1 MSKLFPSM
9 GKNNNEEIIN
19 KPLFHTIEYKM
30 NDIVEKIE
38 NINNFDEKEIKEIII
53 RQHQM
58 ILNYDNFLSSK
69 ESRALALKLFTNK
82 RFLICF
88 LDVIRLLSIN
98 EHEKIC
104 INKLTYD
111 YYCLPE
117 KNDEISNLLFQLTT
131 EVNGKEVTVLS
142 GILGLSDAKI
152 LSMLRN
158 SSFEEAKVVPRVN
171 NFIVKIPYE
180 LTMKNLADIYCNL
193 FPRVTTL
200 FVQTMLQV
208 KDPEY
213 SIFESKRF
221 DEISILMLEIVN
233 SMPSSEIKKVLEGY
247 AYALNKLTG
256 NVTVRFSIKNVV
268 RYDRIIRVLKEVENE
283 YAGTFKIGI
292 P

>member
-1 MSKLFPSM
+1 MSELFPSM
-9 GKNNNEEIIN
+9 GKDDNQEIIN

-38 NINNFDEKEIKEIII
+38 NIDKFDEKEIKEIII

-69 ESRALALKLFTNK
+69 ESRSLALKLFTNK

-104 INKLTYD
+104 INKLAYD
-111 YYCLPE
+111 YYCLPD
-117 KNDEISNLLFQLTT
+117 KNEEISNLLFQLTT
-131 EVNGKEVTVLS
+131 EVNGKEVVILS

-171 NFIVKIPYE
+171 NFIVQIPYE

-208 KDPEY
+208 KNPEY

-221 DEISILMLEIVN
+221 DEISIIMLEIVN
-233 SMPSSEIKKVLEGY
+233 SMPSSEIKKVLESY
-247 AYALNKLTG
+247 AYSLNKLTG
-256 NVTVRFSIKNVV
+256 NITVRFSIKNVT
-268 RYDRIIRVLKEVENE
+268 RYDRIIRILKEVENE
-283 YAGTFKIGI
+283 YSGTFKIGI

>member
-1 MSKLFPSM
+1 MSELFPSM
-9 GKNNNEEIIN
+9 GKDDNQEIIN

-38 NINNFDEKEIKEIII
+38 NIDKFDEKEIKEIII

-69 ESRALALKLFTNK
+69 ESRSLALKLFTNK

-104 INKLTYD
+104 INKLAYD
-111 YYCLPE
+111 YYCLPD
-117 KNDEISNLLFQLTT
+117 KNEEISNLLFQLTT
-131 EVNGKEVTVLS
+131 EVNGKEVVILS

-171 NFIVKIPYE
+171 NFIVQIPYE

-208 KDPEY
+208 KNPEY

-221 DEISILMLEIVN
+221 DEISIIMLEIVN
-233 SMPSSEIKKVLEGY
+233 SMPSVEIKKVLESY
-247 AYALNKLTG
+247 AYSLNKLTG
-256 NVTVRFSIKNVV
+256 NITVRFSIKNVT

-283 YAGTFKIGI
+283 YGSTFKVKI

>member
-1 MSKLFPSM
+1 MSELFPSM
-9 GKNNNEEIIN
+9 GKNDNQEIIN

-38 NINNFDEKEIKEIII
+38 NIDKFDEKEIKEIII

-69 ESRALALKLFTNK
+69 ESRSLALKLFTNK

-104 INKLTYD
+104 INKLAYD
-111 YYCLPE
+111 YYCLPD
-117 KNDEISNLLFQLTT
+117 KNEEISNLLFQLTT
-131 EVNGKEVTVLS
+131 EVNGKEVVILS

-171 NFIVKIPYE
+171 NFIVQIPYE

-208 KDPEY
+208 KNLEY

-221 DEISILMLEIVN
+221 DEISIIMLEIVN
-233 SMPSSEIKKVLEGY
+233 SMPSSEIKKVLESY
-247 AYALNKLTG
+247 AYSLNKLTG
-256 NVTVRFSIKNVV
+256 NATVRFSIKNAA
-268 RYDRIIRVLKEVENE
+268 RYDRILRVLKEVENE
-283 YAGTFKIGI
+283 YGSAFKVKI

>member
-1 MSKLFPSM
+1 
-9 GKNNNEEIIN
+9 
-19 KPLFHTIEYKM
+19 
-30 NDIVEKIE
+30 
-38 NINNFDEKEIKEIII
+38 
-53 RQHQM
+53 M

-69 ESRALALKLFTNK
+69 ESRSLALKLFTNK

-104 INKLTYD
+104 INKLAYD
-111 YYCLPE
+111 YYCLPD
-117 KNDEISNLLFQLTT
+117 KNEEISNLLFQLTT
-131 EVNGKEVTVLS
+131 EVNGKEVVILS

-171 NFIVKIPYE
+171 NFIVQIPYE

-208 KDPEY
+208 KNPGY

-221 DEISILMLEIVN
+221 DEISIIMLEIVN
-233 SMPSSEIKKVLEGY
+233 SMPSSEIKKVLESY
-247 AYALNKLTG
+247 AYSLNKLTG
-256 NVTVRFSIKNVV
+256 NITVRFSIKNVT

-283 YAGTFKIGI
+283 YGSTFKVKI

>member
-1 MSKLFPSM
+1 MSELFPSM
-9 GKNNNEEIIN
+9 GKDDNQEIIN

-38 NINNFDEKEIKEIII
+38 NIDKFDEKEIKEIII

-69 ESRALALKLFTNK
+69 ESRSLALKLFTNK

-104 INKLTYD
+104 INKLAYD
-111 YYCLPE
+111 YYCLPD
-117 KNDEISNLLFQLTT
+117 KNEEISNLLFQLTT
-131 EVNGKEVTVLS
+131 EVNGKEVVILS

-171 NFIVKIPYE
+171 NFIVQIPYE

-208 KDPEY
+208 KNPEY

-221 DEISILMLEIVN
+221 DEISIIMLEIVN
-233 SMPSSEIKKVLEGY
+233 SMPSVEIKKVLESY
-247 AYALNKLTG
+247 AYSLNKLTG
-256 NVTVRFSIKNVV
+256 NITVRFSIKNAA

-283 YAGTFKIGI
+283 YGSTFKVKI

>member
-1 MSKLFPSM
+1 MSELFPSM
-9 GKNNNEEIIN
+9 GKDDNQEIIN

-38 NINNFDEKEIKEIII
+38 NIDKFDEKEIKEIII

-69 ESRALALKLFTNK
+69 ESRLLALKLFTNK

-88 LDVIRLLSIN
+88 LDVIRLISIN

-104 INKLTYD
+104 INKLAYD
-111 YYCLPE
+111 YYCLPD
-117 KNDEISNLLFQLTT
+117 KNEEISNLLFQLTT
-131 EVNGKEVTVLS
+131 EVNGKEVVILS

-171 NFIVKIPYE
+171 NFIVQIPYE

-208 KDPEY
+208 KNPGY

-221 DEISILMLEIVN
+221 DEISIIMLEIVN
-233 SMPSSEIKKVLEGY
+233 SMPSSEIKKVLESY
-247 AYALNKLTG
+247 AYSLNKLTG
-256 NVTVRFSIKNVV
+256 NITVRFSIKNMT

-283 YAGTFKIGI
+283 YGSTFKVKI

>member
-1 MSKLFPSM
+1 MSELFPSM
-9 GKNNNEEIIN
+9 GKDDNQEIIN

-38 NINNFDEKEIKEIII
+38 NIDKFDEKEIKEIII

-69 ESRALALKLFTNK
+69 ESRSLALKLFTNK

-104 INKLTYD
+104 INKLAYD
-111 YYCLPE
+111 YYCLPD
-117 KNDEISNLLFQLTT
+117 KNEEISNLLFQLTT
-131 EVNGKEVTVLS
+131 EVNGKEVVILS

-171 NFIVKIPYE
+171 NFIVQIPYE

-208 KDPEY
+208 KNPEY

-221 DEISILMLEIVN
+221 DEISIIMLEIVN
-233 SMPSSEIKKVLEGY
+233 SMPSSEIKKVLESY
-247 AYALNKLTG
+247 AYSLNKLTG
-256 NVTVRFSIKNVV
+256 NITVRFSIKNVT
-268 RYDRIIRVLKEVENE
+268 RYDRIIRVLKEVESE
-283 YAGTFKIGI
+283 YGGTFKIGI

>member
-1 MSKLFPSM
+1 MSELFPSM
-9 GKNNNEEIIN
+9 GKDDNQEIIN

-38 NINNFDEKEIKEIII
+38 NIDKFDEKEIKEIII

-69 ESRALALKLFTNK
+69 ESRSLALKLFTNK

-104 INKLTYD
+104 INKLAYD
-111 YYCLPE
+111 YYCLPD
-117 KNDEISNLLFQLTT
+117 KNEEISNLLFQLTT
-131 EVNGKEVTVLS
+131 EVNGKEVVILS

-171 NFIVKIPYE
+171 NFIVQIPYE

-208 KDPEY
+208 KDPGY

-221 DEISILMLEIVN
+221 DEISIIMLEIVN
-233 SMPSSEIKKVLEGY
+233 SMPSSEIKKVLESY
-247 AYALNKLTG
+247 AYSLNKLTG
-256 NVTVRFSIKNVV
+256 NITVRFSIKNVT

-283 YAGTFKIGI
+283 YGGTFKIGI

>member
-1 MSKLFPSM
+1 MSELFPSM
-9 GKNNNEEIIN
+9 GKDDNQEIIN

-38 NINNFDEKEIKEIII
+38 NIDKFDEKEIKEIII

-69 ESRALALKLFTNK
+69 ESRSLALKLFTNK

-104 INKLTYD
+104 INKLAYD
-111 YYCLPE
+111 YYCLPD
-117 KNDEISNLLFQLTT
+117 KNEEISNLLFQLTT
-131 EVNGKEVTVLS
+131 EVNGKEVVILS

-171 NFIVKIPYE
+171 NFIVQIPYE

-208 KDPEY
+208 KDPGY

-221 DEISILMLEIVN
+221 DEISIIMLEIVN
-233 SMPSSEIKKVLEGY
+233 SMPSSEIKKVLESY
-247 AYALNKLTG
+247 AYSLNKLTG
-256 NVTVRFSIKNVV
+256 NITVRFSIKNAA

-283 YAGTFKIGI
+283 YGSTFKVKI